1 MANNLFISYD
11 LNTPGQDYSNV
22 IEAIKSLGTWA
33 KVQKSVW
40 YVSSRLG
47 AEGAAKKVRPHMDQN
62 DSLIV
67 IDATNKDAY
76 WFNLPDEVSKQI
88 QSHWSS

>member
-22 IEAIKSLGTWA
+22 IEAIKTLGNWA

-47 AEGAAKKVRPHMDQN
+47 AEDAAKKIWSHMDKN

-67 IDATNKDAY
+67 IDATNKNAY
-76 WFNLPDEVSKQI
+76 WFNLSDAASKQI
-88 QSHWSS
+88 QTHWNA

>member
-11 LNTPGQDYSNV
+11 LYNPGQDYSTV
-22 IEAIKSLGTWA
+22 IDAIKTLGAWA

-40 YVSSRLG
+40 YVNSPLS
-47 AEGAAKKVRPHMDQN
+47 AEQAAGRVWATMDRN

-67 IDATNKDAY
+67 VDATNNDAY
-76 WFNLPDEVSKQI
+76 WYNLAEAASKQI
-88 QSHWSS
+88 QEQWRR